1 MFFNKKIGF
10 TLAEILIALGIVGIV
25 SVIVT
30 PGIVETGRKAKY
42 GATLGKVVYQIE
54 LGAQNYIQDYNDK
67 QTNGSYAQ
75 DLTGLGSGY
84 DNKTLAEYA
93 GATYNMLK
101 NSYRPKNYDGSDAT
115 TTLTDMCLY
124 SFSKLDAQFWIK
136 RTRGNKGFEDNQTV
150 VIDVNGYSNNPNAY
164 GKDLFSFILDKSGKL
179 IPNDDKTKKVVQDG
193 FKINY

>member
-54 LGAQNYIQDYNDK
+54 LGAQNYIQDYNDN

-75 DLTGLGSGY
+75 DLTGLGNSY
-84 DNKTLAEYA
+84 DNKDLATNA

-101 NSYRPKNYDGSDAT
+101 NSYRPKNYDGSNA

-124 SFSKLDAQFWIK
+124 SFSKLDAQFLIK
-136 RTRGNKGFEDNQTV
+136 KTSATNGFVDNQIV
-150 VIDVNGYSNNPNAY
+150 VIDVNGDSNNPNAY

-179 IPNDDKTKKVVQDG
+179 IPNDDQTKQVVQDG